1 MPSGIN
7 RKEEKTGSPP
17 SFITDI
23 TDENELEEIRRI
35 ANRLVKGEKVIF
47 VARQSRF
54 KPGGSKGSPATFF
67 VTSQRL
73 IVRDP
78 SMLGM
83 REDFSFVHYDRISSL
98 NVKKGFFSSTLK
110 IMAEGFAGELDAI
123 DKEKAEKIMSYIEEK
138 MNQTTTSAVQ
148 SRTDITTA
156 TTTTSNPQS
165 SSTADELTKLAR
177 LKEQGILSEP
187 EFNHMKQEI
196 LRGSKLF

>member
-1 MPSGIN
+1 MPSGID
-7 RKEEKTGSPP
+7 RKEDKAGSTAPLV
-17 SFITDI
+17 TDI
-23 TDENELEEIRRI
+23 TDKHELVEIQKI

-73 IVRDP
+73 IVRNP
-78 SMLGM
+78 SMMGM

-98 NVKKGFFSSTLK
+98 NVKKGFFSSTVK
-110 IMAEGFAGELDAI
+110 IMAEGFAGDIDAI

-138 MNQTTTSAVQ
+138 MNQTTTSTVQ
-148 SRTDITTA
+148 SRTDATTTA

-165 SSTADELTKLAR
+165 SSAADELAKLAK

-187 EFNHMKQEI
+187 EFNQIKQEI
-196 LRGSKLF
+196 LRKL